1 MDKLVI
7 KRKRTPEEFLS
18 SSITPT
24 PDGTD
29 PQQVPSISSTQAPS
43 SSSAHCPKVPSAPV
57 PSPQAAPTVVDEEVS
72 RWDLPTDPA
81 MRKPISS
88 YHPNDQDK
96 VIRTY
101 MKRGPFQ
108 PKNLLFPQKLMGQK
122 KPSNRR
128 FNEDWFLRHG

>member
-1 MDKLVI
+1 MDKFVT

-18 SSITPT
+18 SSII

-29 PQQVPSISSTQAPS
+29 PQQVHSISSTQVPS
-43 SSSAHCPKVPSAPV
+43 SSSAHGPKVPSAPD

-96 VIRTY
+96 VRRTY
-101 MKRGPFQ
+101 MQR
-108 PKNLLFPQKLMGQK
+108 
-122 KPSNRR
+122 
-128 FNEDWFLRHG
+128 